1 MEFKVKL
8 GISARHLHVS
18 QEDLE
23 KLFGTGYQL
32 TVMKDLGQPG
42 QYASNERV
50 DVIGP
55 KGTFAGMR
63 ILGPVR
69 SATQIEVAPSEAR
82 KLGINAPLR
91 ESGDLK
97 GSAGVKLVGPKGEV
111 ELAEG
116 AIIAA
121 RHVHLTPETAAQNGI
136 NDKDLLNI
144 KLEGQRGLVFE
155 NVIARVSPSYA
166 DEVHIDVDEGNACG
180 AVNDMMVTIFR

>member
-1 MEFKVKL
+1 MEFQVKL
-8 GISARHLHVS
+8 GISARHLHIS
-18 QEDLE
+18 QADLE
-23 KLFGTGYQL
+23 TLFGKGYEL

-55 KGTFAGMR
+55 KGSFPGMR

-82 KLGINAPLR
+82 KLGVNAPLR

-97 GSAGVKLVGPKGEV
+97 GSAPIKLVGPKGEV
-111 ELAEG
+111 ELSEG
-116 AIIAA
+116 TIVAA
-121 RHVHLTPETAAQNGI
+121 RHVHLTPETASQHGI
-136 NDKDLLNI
+136 KDKDLLKMKI
-144 KLEGQRGLVFE
+144 EGMRGLVFE

-166 DEVHIDVDEGNACG
+166 DEIHIDVDEGNACS
-180 AVNDMMVTIFR
+180 AANDMMVTLFK